1 FHPDGRFVTK
11 FGGVGNVVGTFSK
24 PKGVTVDRE
33 GHIYV
38 VDGLYD
44 TVQVFNLQGELLMNF
59 GSSGN
64 EEGRFWLP
72 VGIFADAKD
81 QIYVADTY
89 NHRVQVFEYLGQ
101 TSDSA
106 QAAPDGPPHIN
117 KEKK

>member
-1 FHPDGRFVTK
+1 
-11 FGGVGNVVGTFSK
+11 VGNVVGTFSK
-24 PKGVTVDRE
+24 PKGITVDRE

-64 EEGRFWLP
+64 EEGHFWLP
-72 VGIFADAKD
+72 IGIFADTKD
-81 QIYVADTY
+81 RIYVADTY

-101 TSDSA
+101 ASGSASDGLGRGGIGGSP
-106 QAAPDGPPHIN
+106 APHGPPQIN
-117 KEKK
+117 GTEEKK